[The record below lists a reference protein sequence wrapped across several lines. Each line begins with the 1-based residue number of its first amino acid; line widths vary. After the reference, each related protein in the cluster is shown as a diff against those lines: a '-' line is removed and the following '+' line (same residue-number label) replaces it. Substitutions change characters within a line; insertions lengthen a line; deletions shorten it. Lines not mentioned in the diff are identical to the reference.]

1 MSGSSLVLR
10 ETTQELA
17 CSRCIVRLQQGV
29 SVAQESLV

>member
-17 CSRCIVRLQQGV
+17 CPRCIVRLQQGV